1 MFEIL
6 LYSGMALIIGG
17 FCLFLYSE
25 IKIREID
32 RKMFLNEQLH
42 KAFME
47 AKAKK
52 ESEDKQLKL
61 F

>member
-1 MFEIL
+1 MYEIL

-17 FCLFLYSE
+17 FALFLYSE
-25 IKIREID
+25 MKIREID

-47 AKAKK
+47 AKKQK
-52 ESEDKQLKL
+52 QMEFKFDK
-61 F
+61 

>member
-25 IKIREID
+25 MKLREID

-47 AKAKK
+47 AKKQQQMEFK
-52 ESEDKQLKL
+52 FDK
-61 F
+61 

>member
-25 IKIREID
+25 MKLRELD

-47 AKAKK
+47 AKKQK
-52 ESEDKQLKL
+52 QMEFKFDK
-61 F
+61 

>member
-25 IKIREID
+25 MKLREID

-47 AKAKK
+47 AK
-52 ESEDKQLKL
+52 KQK
-61 F
+61 

>member
-1 MFEIL
+1 MDWNIV
-6 LYSGMALIIGG
+6 LYIGMALIIGG
-17 FCLFLYSE
+17 FSLFLYSE
-25 IKIREID
+25 MKLREID
-32 RKMFLNEQLH
+32 RKLFLSEQLH

-47 AKAKK
+47 AKK

>member
-17 FCLFLYSE
+17 FALFLYSE
-25 IKIREID
+25 MKIREID
-32 RKMFLNEQLH
+32 RKLFLNEQLH

-47 AKAKK
+47 AKKQK
-52 ESEDKQLKL
+52 QMEFDFDK
-61 F
+61 